1 MSLRARLLIVTV
13 VLVASGLLVAN
24 LATYHYLSGFLL
36 RRVDQQL
43 ATAVPDAEVAFAP
56 PLRPGDH
63 PPGLPGVAYG
73 TYVAVL
79 DGSGKTV
86 VQRFLGPEGSPP
98 NLPAELPMWA
108 PGGSAPITVRSLD
121 GATRY
126 RVLANDVQFTQNG
139 QPATGTI
146 VVAIPLTELHVTLR
160 HLMGVEFLVSAIVLL
175 IVAGLALW
183 LVRVGMQPLEGMGRT
198 ADAIA
203 AGDLTRRVEPADD
216 RTEVGRLGIALNTM
230 LARIEAAFEQ
240 RRRSEERLRR
250 FVADASHELRTPL
263 TSIRGYAELFR
274 RGADTRPEDL
284 AKSMSNIESEASR
297 MGVLVD
303 DLLLL
308 ARLDQGR
315 PLEREPLDLAAVA
328 SDAVESARAIEPDRT
343 IELVAG
349 DPVRIVGDASRLRQV
364 IDNLLDNAR
373 VHAPGSPVRVEVSV
387 HGEEAVL
394 RIGDRGPGLD
404 PEVEGRIFERFTRG
418 DPSRSRG
425 TGGVGLGL
433 SIVQAIVAAHGG
445 DVTASS
451 DEEGGAVF
459 EVRLPVGGPPDA
471 PTRPD
476 MPETRSEPPGFG
488 TTDVS
493 PAGGTTG

>member
-43 ATAVPDAEVAFAP
+43 ATAVPDAGVAFAP
-56 PLRPGDH
+56 PVGPGDH
-63 PPGLPGVAYG
+63 PPGLAGVAYG

-86 VQRFLGPEGSPP
+86 LHRFLGPEGSPP
-98 NLPAELPMWA
+98 NLPAQLPMWS
-108 PGGSAPITVRSLD
+108 PGDSAPITVRSLD
-121 GATRY
+121 GSTRY
-126 RVLANDVQFTQNG
+126 RVLANEVQFTQNG

-315 PLEREPLDLAAVA
+315 PLERESLDLAAVA

-373 VHAPGSPVRVEVSV
+373 VHAPGSPVRVEVSL
-387 HGEEAVL
+387 HGEGAL
-394 RIGDRGPGLD
+394 LQIGDRGPGLD

-445 DVTASS
+445 EVTASS
-451 DEEGGAVF
+451 HDGGGTVF
-459 EVRLPVGGPPDA
+459 EVRLPAGPPDA

-476 MPETRSEPPGFG
+476 QPDPKNEEPGFG
-488 TTDVS
+488 TAEVVPT
-493 PAGGTTG
+493 GGATE

>member
-43 ATAVPDAEVAFAP
+43 VTSVPDAEVAFAP
-56 PLRPGDH
+56 PLSPGDH

-79 DGSGKTV
+79 DRSGKTI

-98 NLPAELPMWA
+98 TLPAELPMWS
-108 PGGSAPITVRSLD
+108 PGDSAPITVRSLD
-121 GATRY
+121 GSTRY
-126 RVLANDVQFTQNG
+126 RVLAKDVQFTQNG
-139 QPATGTI
+139 QPATGTL
-146 VVAIPLTELHVTLR
+146 VVAIPLTEVHVTLR
-160 HLMGVEFLVSAIVLL
+160 RLMGVEFLVSAIVLL

-183 LVRVGMQPLEGMGRT
+183 LVRVGLQPLEGMGRT

-203 AGDLTRRVEPADD
+203 AGDLTRRVEPADE

-230 LARIEAAFEQ
+230 LAHIEAAFEQ

-315 PLEREPLDLAAVA
+315 PLERERLDLAAVA
-328 SDAVESARAIEPDRT
+328 SDAVESARAVDPDGM
-343 IELVAG
+343 I
-349 DPVRIVGDASRLRQV
+349 
-364 IDNLLDNAR
+364 
-373 VHAPGSPVRVEVSV
+373 
-387 HGEEAVL
+387 
-394 RIGDRGPGLD
+394 
-404 PEVEGRIFERFTRG
+404 
-418 DPSRSRG
+418 
-425 TGGVGLGL
+425 
-433 SIVQAIVAAHGG
+433 
-445 DVTASS
+445 
-451 DEEGGAVF
+451 
-459 EVRLPVGGPPDA
+459 
-471 PTRPD
+471 
-476 MPETRSEPPGFG
+476 
-488 TTDVS
+488 
-493 PAGGTTG
+493 